1 MDELEKVVVGIDGS
15 GAALQAARYGAMRAS
30 RAGVPLTLVHVVP
43 EYVPITPMRPLTPE
57 DLEEL
62 GHRLLA
68 EARSVVAES
77 APDLDV
83 ATTVRTGSAVREL
96 VDAAGPAGL
105 LVLGHETTP
114 AWARVFIGAVTM
126 GVAARAACP
135 MVSVPSGWS
144 RPDGSEGPVVVGYK
158 CADQDGALLGH
169 AFRTAAARGT
179 RLVVLHA
186 WELPGYY
193 DNIIAGR
200 AHDEEWNAEARRR
213 IAEQLDALREDEPG
227 PEAEERV
234 VHEQPARALREAS
247 RGADLLILGRRGTGR
262 APWHL
267 GGTARALLRES
278 ACPVE
283 VVPPAAVEG
292 EEEAFELE
300 REGVP
305 LK

>member
-43 EYVPITPMRPLTPE
+43 EYVPITPMRPLMPD

-62 GHRLLA
+62 GQRLLS

-83 ATTVRTGSAVREL
+83 ATTLRTGSAVREL
-96 VDAAGPAGL
+96 VDAAGQGGL
-105 LVLGHETTP
+105 VVLGHETTP

-135 MVSVPSGWS
+135 VVSVPSGWS
-144 RPDGSEGPVVVGYK
+144 VRDTDGPVVVGYK
-158 CADQDGALLGH
+158 SADQDAAILEH
-169 AFRTAAARGT
+169 AFRAAEARGT

-193 DNIIAGR
+193 DNIIVGR
-200 AHDEEWNAEARRR
+200 AQDEEWNAEARLR
-213 IAEQLDALREDEPG
+213 IAEQLDALREDEQPG
-227 PEAEERV
+227 PEVEVRV

-283 VVPPAAVEG
+283 VVPPAAVED
-292 EEEAFELE
+292 EESFELE
-300 REGVP
+300 REGVL